1 MAKVTIDLD
10 ENMLYNLRV
19 MGGYTSNEDALNS
32 AETDIRNILR
42 DGRLSIPVIGGRLQ
56 VGVWESESKSA
67 WIEFQHKNGVC
78 VDLAFVDTEFENDD
92 LAILTYGD
100 PYREDYTDRTV
111 ITKKDM
117 LASVEEIEAE

>member
-19 MGGYTSNEDALNS
+19 MGGYANNEDALKS
-32 AETDIRNILR
+32 AEKDIGNILR
-42 DGRLSIPVIGGRLQ
+42 DGTLGIPVVGGRLQ
-56 VGVWESESKSA
+56 VGVLDGESKSA
-67 WIEFQHKNGVC
+67 WIEFQHKNGIC

-100 PYREDYTDRTV
+100 PYSEDYTIRTV

-117 LASVEEIEAE
+117 LASIDEI

>member
-10 ENMLYNLRV
+10 EDMLYNLRV
-19 MGGYTSNEDALNS
+19 IGGYASNDDALKS
-32 AETDIRNILR
+32 AKKDIGNILR
-42 DGRLSIPVIGGRLQ
+42 DGMLGIPVVGGRLQ
-56 VGVWESESKSA
+56 VGVLDGGSKSA

-78 VDLAFVDTEFENDD
+78 VDLALVDTEFENDD

-100 PYREDYTDRTV
+100 PRSEDYTDRTV